1 MADVTDADPAVD
13 DPDDEG
19 EGEHVRM
26 TLVEHLAE
34 LRSRLFK
41 CVIAVVVGG
50 AICWIFYNQILD
62 FLVQPY
68 CDIRGG
74 DCALYVTDPLEG
86 FKVRL
91 QVSGYGGIALAMP
104 VILWQ
109 LWRFITPGLYK
120 HEKRYAIPFVVSA
133 VTLFAMGAALAFW
146 TLPKALDFLID
157 IGGTELQ
164 EIYSPAKYLTLI
176 IYMMLAFGIGFEF
189 PILLIF
195 AQMAGLLTPEQL
207 AAGRRWAIVI
217 IFVSVAVLTPSGDPY
232 SQIVLSVPMILFYE
246 AAIIIGKLMR
256 KRREKAAAAAA
267 T

>member
-1 MADVTDADPAVD
+1 MTDTDAAVD
-13 DPDDEG
+13 EP
-19 EGEHVRM
+19 EHGRM

-41 CVIAVVVGG
+41 SIVAVVVGG
-50 AICWIFYNQILD
+50 LVCWIFYNQILE

-74 DCALYVTDPLEG
+74 DCGLYVTDPLEG

-120 HEKRYAIPFVVSA
+120 HERRYAVPFVASS
-133 VTLFAMGAALAFW
+133 VTLFVMGAALAFW
-146 TLPKALDFLID
+146 TLPKALEFLID

-164 EIYSPAKYLTLI
+164 EIYSPNKYLTLI
-176 IYMMLAFGIGFEF
+176 VYMMLAFGIGFEF

-207 AAGRRWAIVI
+207 APGRRWAIVI
-217 IFVSVAVLTPSGDPY
+217 IFVVVAVLTPSGDPY
-232 SQIVLSVPMILFYE
+232 SQIVLAVPMVLFYE
-246 AAIIIGKLMR
+246 AAIIVGKLMR
-256 KRREKAAAAAA
+256 RRKNRAAEAAA
-267 T
+267 

>member
-1 MADVTDADPAVD
+1 MADVTDTDAAVD
-13 DPDDEG
+13 EP
-19 EGEHVRM
+19 EHGRM

-41 CVIAVVVGG
+41 SIVAVVVGG
-50 AICWIFYNQILD
+50 LVCWIFYNQILE

-74 DCALYVTDPLEG
+74 DCGLYVTDPLEG

-120 HEKRYAIPFVVSA
+120 HERRYAVPFVASS
-133 VTLFAMGAALAFW
+133 VTLFVMGAALAFW
-146 TLPKALDFLID
+146 TLPKALEFLID

-164 EIYSPAKYLTLI
+164 EIYSPNKYLTLI
-176 IYMMLAFGIGFEF
+176 VYMMLAFGIGFEF

-207 AAGRRWAIVI
+207 ASGRRWAIVI
-217 IFVSVAVLTPSGDPY
+217 IFVVVAVLTPSGDPY
-232 SQIVLSVPMILFYE
+232 SQIVLAVPMVLFYE
-246 AAIIIGKLMR
+246 AAIIVGKLMR
-256 KRREKAAAAAA
+256 RRKNRAAEAAA
-267 T
+267 

>member
-1 MADVTDADPAVD
+1 MADVTDTASDQ
-13 DPDDEG
+13 G
-19 EGEHVRM
+19 EPSEEHERM

-41 CVIAVVVGG
+41 TIVAVVLGG
-50 AICWIFYNQILD
+50 VVCWIFYNQILE
-62 FLVQPY
+62 FMVRPY
-68 CDIRGG
+68 CDIQGG
-74 DCALYVTDPLEG
+74 DCSLYVTDPLEG

-120 HEKRYAIPFVVSA
+120 HERRYAIPFVASA

-157 IGGTELQ
+157 IGGSELQ

-217 IFVSVAVLTPSGDPY
+217 IFVAVAVLTPSGDPY

-256 KRREKAAAAAA
+256 KRQDKAAAAAA
-267 T
+267 A

>member
-1 MADVTDADPAVD
+1 MADVTDAAT
-13 DPDDEG
+13 DE
-19 EGEHVRM
+19 EDAPEEHERM

-41 CVIAVVVGG
+41 CIIAVVIGG
-50 AICWIFYNQILD
+50 VVCWILYNQILE
-62 FLVQPY
+62 FLVRPY

-74 DCALYVTDPLEG
+74 ECGLYVTDPLEG

-120 HEKRYAIPFVVSA
+120 HERRYAIPFVLSA

-157 IGGTELQ
+157 IGGSELQ

-176 IYMMLAFGIGFEF
+176 IYMMLAFGVGFEF

-207 AAGRRWAIVI
+207 VASRRWAIVI
-217 IFVSVAVLTPSGDPY
+217 IFVAVAILTPSGDPY

-256 KRREKAAAAAA
+256 KRRDKAAAAAA
-267 T
+267 A